1 MLHKSSLIFITLIL
15 LNSPHLIAQVTDD
28 ILREVLQDELQ
39 TNQTDDET
47 GYLSFTQNELKNT
60 VKQLKTVDDEIE
72 RDLFRSKL
80 SQDRIELASK
90 LCAKDPRACYLIDKY
105 QSYKWSEGDLNKK
118 IELFGLDIFSGYQC
132 LSMLSMSL
140 PLAQTML

>member
-1 MLHKSSLIFITLIL
+1 M
-15 LNSPHLIAQVTDD
+15 
-28 ILREVLQDELQ
+28 
-39 TNQTDDET
+39 
-47 GYLSFTQNELKNT
+47 SFTQNELKNT

-118 IELFGLDIFSGYQC
+118 IELFGLDIFSGYP
-132 LSMLSMSL
+132 MSFDVIDESSFT
-140 PLAQTML
+140 QTML

>member
-72 RDLFRSKL
+72 KES
-80 SQDRIELASK
+80 I
-90 LCAKDPRACYLIDKY
+90 
-105 QSYKWSEGDLNKK
+105 
-118 IELFGLDIFSGYQC
+118 
-132 LSMLSMSL
+132 
-140 PLAQTML
+140 